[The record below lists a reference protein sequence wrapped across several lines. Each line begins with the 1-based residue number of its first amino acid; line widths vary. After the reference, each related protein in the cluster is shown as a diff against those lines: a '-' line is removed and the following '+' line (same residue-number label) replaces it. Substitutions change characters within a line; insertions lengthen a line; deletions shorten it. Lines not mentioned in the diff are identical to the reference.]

1 MHIELFTAL
10 KSLNVTDEKAKEVV
24 EAVQD
29 YIAMQISQ
37 ATQPI
42 LNRMD
47 SMQGVLSSKIDA
59 IATVKAQTEADR
71 ERRNQLARWVI
82 GTGIAAVAATLGVL
96 KAFGVF

>member
-10 KSLNVTDEKAKEVV
+10 KSLNVTDEKAQEVV

-59 IATVKAQTEADR
+59 IATVKAQTEAER
-71 ERRNQLARWVI
+71 ERRNQLARWVV
-82 GTGIAAVAATLGVL
+82 GTSIAAVAATLGVL

>member
-10 KSLNVTDEKAKEVV
+10 KSLNIDDDKAKEVV
-24 EAVQD
+24 ESLES

-47 SMQGVLSSKIDA
+47 SMQGVLSTKIDA
-59 IATVKAQTEADR
+59 IATVKAQTDADR
-71 ERRNQLARWVI
+71 ERRNQLVRWVV
-82 GTGIAAVAATLGVL
+82 GTSIAAIAATLGVL
-96 KAFGVF
+96 KAFGTI